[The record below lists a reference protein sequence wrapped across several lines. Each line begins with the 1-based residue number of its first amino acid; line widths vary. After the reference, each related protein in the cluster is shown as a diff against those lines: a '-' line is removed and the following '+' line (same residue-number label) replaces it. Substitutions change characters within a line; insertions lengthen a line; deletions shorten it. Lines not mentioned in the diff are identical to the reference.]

1 MARPNRAEPL
11 RVRQGAPGI
20 RGRRLDQRDGG
31 EGAHVR
37 HLEAELPV
45 KDPTTDFRIWTSPAM
60 TAPGHWR
67 SLSESMVATIDA
79 VVIAVDNVPNGHAFL
94 SFGDQDCISGR
105 DCQECVPPPEL
116 GDV

>member
-11 RVRQGAPGI
+11 PVRQGAPD

-45 KDPTTDFRIWTSPAM
+45 EVRHMDFRIWTSPAM

-67 SLSESMVATIDA
+67 SLSESMVATVDA
-79 VVIAVDNVPNGHAFL
+79 VVIAVDNVPNGHASL

-105 DCQECVPPPEL
+105 VQECVPPPEL